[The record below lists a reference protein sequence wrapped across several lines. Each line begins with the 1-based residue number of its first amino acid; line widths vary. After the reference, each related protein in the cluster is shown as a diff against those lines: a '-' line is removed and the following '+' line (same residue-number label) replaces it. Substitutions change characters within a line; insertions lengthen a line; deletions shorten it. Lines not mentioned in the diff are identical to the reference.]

1 MVGPGS
7 KMHQATE
14 LRLAEWTDGE
24 KAGIEDR
31 HWESTGVGRLSAA
44 ARSLG
49 PSKQPGHKSAT
60 RAQHQVSLSQ
70 ASSRA
75 QPNPCTTTG
84 CDSGQEQAGQLLTAV
99 GQGSQDAAFHPP
111 PNTSTAWGKHTYIQ
125 THSPTLDA
133 KLSEPCP
140 DSEWGGTV

>member
-31 HWESTGVGRLSAA
+31 HWESSGVGRLSAA

-49 PSKQPGHKSAT
+49 TSKQPGHKSAT

-70 ASSRA
+70 ASSKA

-84 CDSGQEQAGQLLTAV
+84 YDSGQEQAGQLLTAV

-111 PNTSTAWGKHTYIQ
+111 QPQHSMGEAHIHTDTQLYTGCQ
-125 THSPTLDA
+125 PLRSLP
-133 KLSEPCP
+133 
-140 DSEWGGTV
+140 